1 MEKDLNVWLGHIED
15 SIDIIDQHLAG
26 CSFVEF
32 QNSITK
38 QDAVVRRL
46 EIIGEAVNNIPESF
60 QVSHPEI
67 EWADIVAMRNILAHE
82 YFGVKLQI
90 VWRTIENDLPK
101 LKKQLAKLNVA
112 K

>member
-60 QVSHPEI
+60 QKEFNSFLSGKRSAVRGFSPHS
-67 EWADIVAMRNILAHE
+67 
-82 YFGVKLQI
+82 
-90 VWRTIENDLPK
+90 
-101 LKKQLAKLNVA
+101 
-112 K
+112 